1 MIFVKILGLYIHAMQ
16 KKTPK
21 LITDIIALSFLKK
34 LDKQEFVGRCHYVR
48 IAQTWFGV
56 VYWDH
61 QEFSLNFLTYSVLS
75 HIEQSNL
82 SERRHILRKNTHRF
96 PAC

>member
-16 KKTPK
+16 KKNPK

-48 IAQTWFGV
+48 IAQT
-56 VYWDH
+56 
-61 QEFSLNFLTYSVLS
+61 
-75 HIEQSNL
+75 
-82 SERRHILRKNTHRF
+82 
-96 PAC
+96 